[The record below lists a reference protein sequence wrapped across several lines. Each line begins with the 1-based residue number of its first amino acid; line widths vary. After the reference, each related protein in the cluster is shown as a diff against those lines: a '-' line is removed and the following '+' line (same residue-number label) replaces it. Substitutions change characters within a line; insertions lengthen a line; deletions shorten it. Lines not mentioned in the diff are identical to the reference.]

1 MLPGLK
7 DLYEVTSALTMV
19 FSVERP
25 TELRLKATGYDYVI
39 WAGHA
44 VTVFIVE
51 RTPELMRLQQKVVDA
66 VARIR

>member
-1 MLPGLK
+1 MRHILRCCNASCDLK
-7 DLYEVTSALTMV
+7 DLYEVTSVLTMV

-44 VTVFIVE
+44 VTVYNR
-51 RTPELMRLQQKVVDA
+51 RTHA
-66 VARIR
+66 